1 MHCFEQLLKRCDAVQ
16 VSTEALQFCLQE
28 LAQRIEVFPNQL
40 VDLSSPRFDADEF
53 IATPDSP
60 LVLGWG
66 GSSGHLED
74 LHSISAPLIK
84 FLNQHDN
91 VRFELM
97 GDPQFAVPFSSLP
110 AHKFCFYPA
119 GSLVNY
125 LSLLDHLHKCIA
137 PLLPTEYYCCLSDV
151 KFLEYASHSVF
162 PLLQDLDTFDYLID
176 TESAFLFSNNSE
188 FIYKLTSFFVALSL
202 VNCCF

>member
-66 GSSGHLED
+66 DQAAFHCWRTSRG
-74 LHSISAPLIK
+74 
-84 FLNQHDN
+84 
-91 VRFELM
+91 VRPWRAECGL
-97 GDPQFAVPFSSLP
+97 
-110 AHKFCFYPA
+110 
-119 GSLVNY
+119 
-125 LSLLDHLHKCIA
+125 
-137 PLLPTEYYCCLSDV
+137 
-151 KFLEYASHSVF
+151 
-162 PLLQDLDTFDYLID
+162 
-176 TESAFLFSNNSE
+176 
-188 FIYKLTSFFVALSL
+188 
-202 VNCCF
+202 